1 MKRIIPFLVLAALC
15 CGAISCNEKQQAKEN
30 ETEAAENVELITYKF
45 VKNMADGKQIEE
57 QIEAKNDTDA
67 LSKFID
73 RMTKIILEEA
83 TAGDDK
89 VKTESM
95 YVISSTGD
103 TLNTNEELMGVIE
116 KQIMTNQPTGQV
128 NIPAKKK

>member
-15 CGAISCNEKQQAKEN
+15 CGMISCNEKQAKEN
-30 ETEAAENVELITYKF
+30 ETEATENVELVSYKF

-67 LSKFID
+67 LSQFID

-128 NIPAKKK
+128 TIPAKKK